1 MIFQHFLNFLVFYS
15 KEFTFVVPV
24 MKVIKIP
31 HILIPNTLIYQ
42 SWENREKRIREA
54 LAFRG
59 RVSMFNLKI
68 LCVRN

>member
-15 KEFTFVVPV
+15 KEFTFAVLV

-42 SWENREKRIREA
+42 SY
-54 LAFRG
+54 
-59 RVSMFNLKI
+59 
-68 LCVRN
+68 